1 MKLTVGELRMTLKF
15 LSYSLKNEEDG
26 KRYFKLE
33 YTVSNILLL
42 ESILRARLLPRLR
55 QGEAMKLNKFKYS
68 WSGCVGSFI
77 VVVAIWCS
85 KVSLQFLCRF
95 LIRPSYA
102 SSLSLLARISVF
114 VVAVLTIPFR
124 HRSNIF
130 FLNCLHRRLA
140 GYGDSS
146 FFTE

>member
-1 MKLTVGELRMTLKF
+1 MTLKF

-68 WSGCVGSFI
+68 
-77 VVVAIWCS
+77 
-85 KVSLQFLCRF
+85 
-95 LIRPSYA
+95 
-102 SSLSLLARISVF
+102 
-114 VVAVLTIPFR
+114 
-124 HRSNIF
+124 
-130 FLNCLHRRLA
+130 
-140 GYGDSS
+140 
-146 FFTE
+146 